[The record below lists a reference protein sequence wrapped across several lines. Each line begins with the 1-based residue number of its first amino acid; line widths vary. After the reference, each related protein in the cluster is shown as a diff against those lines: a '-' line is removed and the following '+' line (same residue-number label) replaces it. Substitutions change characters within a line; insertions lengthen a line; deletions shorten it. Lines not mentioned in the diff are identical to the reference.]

1 MAFLG
6 TLYFRLQCTVLCL
19 VNVLKC
25 LIILHVQTTIQ
36 LLNKRLPIFVSS
48 LWLRFILFRFDFRTS
63 GSGSDIHRGRGQEID
78 SIQHFSMSVCDNIYC
93 DISDDLG
100 SKDEESK
107 SWSHFWRNIFQKN
120 KKGLETTIIV

>member
-1 MAFLG
+1 M
-6 TLYFRLQCTVLCL
+6 
-19 VNVLKC
+19 
-25 LIILHVQTTIQ
+25 
-36 LLNKRLPIFVSS
+36 
-48 LWLRFILFRFDFRTS
+48 FDFRTSGS

-107 SWSHFWRNIFQKN
+107 SWSHFWRNIFHKN
-120 KKGLETTIIV
+120 KKPDNPPLKKGRL